1 MWLSHP
7 NPEAS
12 ELKTPPRPTLVATA
26 LLSLWVVVLS
36 LPMLVGK
43 WLAGPWSDQYATGY
57 AFRAWGAEQFR
68 ATGGVALWNPELFGG
83 LPFVAAQHGDIFYWT
98 SWFRLIL
105 PTEVVMNLGFVIH
118 YIAAGLFVY
127 LLLRLLGVSWLG
139 SVVGGMAYQLSGV
152 VGSYPAPGHDGKL
165 FVTALLPLA
174 LIALVLALRSR
185 RWEGYG
191 LLALTVGLAL
201 LSPHYQMTYYL
212 LIAAGLFALYL
223 TFGEPTEEP
232 LGRRVALLGL
242 ALGAVLLGF
251 GIAMIQV
258 IPFYHY
264 IPWSPRATG
273 YYGFEGSTSYAIP
286 WVHVPEFFL
295 SRFVGAA
302 ETYWGSNPL
311 KLHSEYLGLSVVA
324 LAALGAAGGA
334 RRRLSLWL
342 GGVGLLFL
350 LVCLGSATPF
360 YRVWWT
366 VMPFVKQTRAPG
378 MALFVVAL
386 IVSLFAA
393 FGAERLQR
401 GEGRRH
407 VHAWL
412 GTGAAVVLL
421 GLAGAFGG
429 LAEGLAKGLETSARS
444 LASVSG
450 AKDGIG
456 TGAVWSGVA
465 LLALGALTLLR
476 LRGKAA
482 LPVFLAGLPLL
493 VGADLF
499 LNARPFW
506 IYSAAPRDGLYAPD
520 PITERLAA
528 EPKPL
533 RVLNLNAYPGSSLMA
548 FGIPQLLG
556 HHGNELHNFDE
567 LLGGKNQWRFL
578 GSPRVWDI
586 LGIQYVATPAGQID
600 ADPGLAQLLAGYER
614 VVAGARTAPG
624 EVADLFQRS
633 VPVPYGR
640 LVPAAVKVPNE
651 QAIPVIV
658 DPRTNFDPARVVLLA
673 PESSVE
679 PAAVSDLPDP
689 LDVSVQIEQW
699 RPGAMRLR
707 ISPAAPQDAY
717 LVVSEN
723 WYPDWQGRVDGRP
736 VPVVRGD
743 VSLITV
749 PVPTGAE
756 IVELEL
762 ESGDYRLGK
771 WISIASLTLVVAGIV
786 IPVAQRRRRERG

>member
-1 MWLSHP
+1 MQLSHP
-7 NPEAS
+7 SREAPQP
-12 ELKTPPRPTLVATA
+12 KAPPRPTLAATA
-26 LLSLWVVVLS
+26 LLSVWIVVLS
-36 LPMLVGK
+36 LPMVAGR

-57 AFRAWGAEQFR
+57 AFRAWGAQQLR
-68 ATGGVALWNPELFGG
+68 GGGGVALWNPELFGG

-98 SWFRLIL
+98 SWLRLIL
-105 PTEVVMNLGFVIH
+105 PTEVVMNLGFVVH

-127 LLLRLLGVSWLG
+127 LLLRLLDVSWLG

-174 LIALVLALRSR
+174 LIALVLALRR
-185 RWEGYG
+185 GRWEGYG

-223 TFGEPTEEP
+223 TFGDPGPEP
-232 LGRRVALLGL
+232 LGRRLGLLGIAL
-242 ALGAVLLGF
+242 AAVLLGF
-251 GIAMIQV
+251 GVAMIQV

-295 SRFVGAA
+295 SRFVGSM
-302 ETYWGSNPL
+302 ESYWGSNPL
-311 KLHSEYLGLSVVA
+311 KLHSEYLGLPAVA
-324 LAALGAAGGA
+324 LAVLGAAGPG
-334 RRRLSLWL
+334 RRRLVLWL
-342 GGVGLLFL
+342 GGIGLLFL
-350 LVCLGSATPF
+350 LVCLGGATPF

-386 IVSLFAA
+386 MVALLAGL
-393 FGAERLQR
+393 GAERLER

-407 VHAWL
+407 VSAWL
-412 GTGAAVVLL
+412 AIGAGVLL
-421 GLAGAFGG
+421 LGGVGAFGV
-429 LAEGLAKGLETSARS
+429 LAEGLAKGLETAPRA
-444 LASVSG
+444 LAAMPAAPDGIRVGALFSG
-450 AKDGIG
+450 A
-456 TGAVWSGVA
+456 V
-465 LLALGALTLLR
+465 LLAVAALALLR
-476 LRGKAA
+476 LRGKTAA
-482 LPVFLAGLPLL
+482 SAVLIGLPLL
-493 VGADLF
+493 VGADLY

-506 IYSAAPRDGLYAPD
+506 IYSPAPREGLFASD

-528 EPKPL
+528 EPEPV
-533 RVLNLNAYPGSSLMA
+533 RVLNYNAYPGSSLMA

-578 GSPRVWDI
+578 GSPRIWNLFAI
-586 LGIQYVATPAGQID
+586 GYVATPAGQAD
-600 ADPGLAQLLAGYER
+600 ADPGLTQLLAGYEQ
-614 VVAGARTAPG
+614 VLSGVPTAAGGP
-624 EVADLFQRS
+624 ADLYRRRD
-633 VPVPYGR
+633 PVAYAR
-640 LVPAAVKVPNE
+640 LVPAAVKVPDE

-658 DPRTNFDPARVVLLA
+658 DPRTNFDQDRVVLLA
-673 PESSVE
+673 PESAVE
-679 PAAVSDLPDP
+679 PATVSEMPDP
-689 LDVSVQIEQW
+689 LDVAVQVEAW

-707 ISPAAPQDAY
+707 LTPAAPQDAY

-743 VSLITV
+743 VSLITL
-749 PVPTGAE
+749 PVPAGGE
-756 IVELEL
+756 VVELAF
-762 ESGDYRLGK
+762 ESADYRLGRG
-771 WISIASLTLVVAGIV
+771 ITLVSLLLVGAGIV
-786 IPVAQRRRRERG
+786 IPVVQRRRSRRG